1 LTEDAATAGPRNVYV
16 TARAPPVVVQ
26 GGPSSAAADGEEGPG
41 GRLTTRLRRPVEPSG
56 TGEPDRGGGGEYD
69 SSAGEDDRVT
79 RGRDDGGA
87 GGGRDLT
94 CGGKHYI
101 TRGRDDE
108 GAVGRGDFAGSG
120 DLEGSGKNDV
130 MRGRTDGDGVGRDL
144 FVAGEDDQD
153 ASVCPRRPPTSAV
166 LTPSTTAPLTLRTAR
181 TTSVTASP
189 QSSLDFKYS
198 ETKV

>member
-1 LTEDAATAGPRNVYV
+1 MTEDAATAGLRNVYV

-79 RGRDDGGA
+79 RGRDD
-87 GGGRDLT
+87 
-94 CGGKHYI
+94 
-101 TRGRDDE
+101 E

-120 DLEGSGKNDV
+120 DLDGSGKNDV